1 MYYEGKT
8 TQISVG
14 ISYVPSMHFES
25 NEYLKNNDGFLEKQV
40 TRLGDVGKNKVN
52 WSALL
57 SGSGRI
63 RLTNLKKWN
72 LRCIILNNI
81 KIYN

>member
-57 SGSGRI
+57 SGSWKDKI
-63 RLTNLKKWN
+63 NELKEME
-72 LRCIILNNI
+72 LEMYNI
-81 KIYN
+81 KQH